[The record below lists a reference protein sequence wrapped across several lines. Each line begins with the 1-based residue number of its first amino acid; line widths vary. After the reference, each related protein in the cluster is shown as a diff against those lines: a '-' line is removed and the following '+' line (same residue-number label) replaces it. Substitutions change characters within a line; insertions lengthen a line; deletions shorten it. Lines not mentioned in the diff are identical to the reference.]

1 MRSRKIVGPAVT
13 LDCVFY
19 SRVPLLV
26 TLDCVFYSR
35 VPLLVTNARGLSIKS
50 LEHFKSDKTLD
61 FCLLVCLLSHLRRH
75 LRPHCSHTIRPDIPT
90 RPVIPIC
97 QLTFTFVWAL
107 SIKQVSTTSIS
118 LGLASPL
125 NAVERRKRKSPLRKT
140 VGERGALNRNMDSNI
155 KSQNPSE
162 SVNCLVFVFVFTPP
176 SDIKATALV

>member
-1 MRSRKIVGPAVT
+1 MRSRKIVGPA
-13 LDCVFY
+13 
-19 SRVPLLV
+19 V

-75 LRPHCSHTIRPDIPT
+75 LRPHCSHTTRPDIPT

-107 SIKQVSTTSIS
+107 SIKQAYNCFYFVGAGFTTECCGEKKKKIALKKNGGRARSIKQKY
-118 LGLASPL
+118 GLQHKIS
-125 NAVERRKRKSPLRKT
+125 KS
-140 VGERGALNRNMDSNI
+140 I
-155 KSQNPSE
+155 
-162 SVNCLVFVFVFTPP
+162 
-176 SDIKATALV
+176 